1 MHLSA
6 TGRLTG
12 DFLGGHL
19 AGYVCYLRDGSVQVV
34 VIEWRRRKTLV
45 IETGAMVRDGD
56 STDARVRR

>member
-1 MHLSA
+1 MHSPA

-12 DFLGGHL
+12 NFLEGHL

-45 IETGAMVRDGD
+45 IETGIMVRDSD
-56 STDARVRR
+56 SADASVGL